1 MNLCTEMMSIKSKT
15 ERFDLL
21 VAIGKVNRTDHMNYW
36 CLHKMSCWS
45 IQKMDIW
52 VVFCMWKDC
61 IYCQTERSFSAL
73 VFKAEHHLC
82 ISHVLSHSLNL
93 SSLADSI
100 ACVCILL
107 LHSQTRQDSYQ
118 SFQQEVERAA
128 AFSAWIT
135 TQIKAFKPSSCLIS
149 IQNSTN
155 ALPPWYGCLPVGKT
169 TWCEVDN
176 RHN

>member
-15 ERFDLL
+15 EKFDLL
-21 VAIGKVNRTDHMNYW
+21 VAMNYW

-52 VVFCMWKDC
+52 VVFCMWKEDC
-61 IYCQTERSFSAL
+61 IYWQTERSFSAL
-73 VFKAEHHLC
+73 VFKAEYHLC

-107 LHSQTRQDSYQ
+107 LHSQTWQDSYQ

-135 TQIKAFKPSSCLIS
+135 TLLAFKPFSCLIS
-149 IQNSTN
+149 IQNRPDINT
-155 ALPPWYGCLPVGKT
+155 LPPWYGCLPVDKT